1 LAVNQERASVLLGN
15 LHALN
20 AQRVRKTRGAM
31 IYADAAESVAEL
43 ILKEHRCGRDCLCWE
58 LRKVPAINEEI
69 RKLHVQKLQQSR
81 SPEGKQL
88 IVGS

>member
-1 LAVNQERASVLLGN
+1 
-15 LHALN
+15 
-20 AQRVRKTRGAM
+20 M